1 MPMARPL
8 EKTHTDVQI
17 ARVLTCAGERWHGW
31 TRPLSAD
38 DIAPICQAI
47 ETRTTPWTHEELKA
61 VK

>member
-8 EKTHTDVQI
+8 EKTHTDEQL
-17 ARVLTCAGERWHGW
+17 ATVLTYAGERWHGW
-31 TRPLSAD
+31 TRQLSAT
-38 DIAPICQAI
+38 DITPIRQAI